1 MSEFFKKAWEE
12 VISPMMR
19 RPSMRQVAA
28 LCYRNGDAGKEVLLV
43 TSRNS
48 GRWILPKGW
57 HEDGMTAPDA
67 AAREAWEEAGVK
79 KGAIADKPV
88 GQFAYRKQL
97 DNGVAANCDTAV
109 FPLKVKKMSGEF
121 PEAGERKRE
130 WVSPERAAEM
140 VNEPGLRRILR
151 AF

>member
-1 MSEFFKKAWEE
+1 MTDFLKKAWEE
-12 VISPMMR
+12 VFSPMMR
-19 RPSMRQVAA
+19 RPSQRQVAA

-43 TSRNS
+43 TSRHT

-57 HEDGMTAPDA
+57 HEDGMSARDA

-79 KGAIADKPV
+79 KGTIAEEPV

-97 DNGVAANCDTAV
+97 DNGALATCAASV

-121 PEAGERKRE
+121 PEAHERKR
-130 WVSPERAAEM
+130 EM

>member
-1 MSEFFKKAWEE
+1 MTDFFKKAWEE
-12 VISPMMR
+12 VLSPMMR
-19 RPSMRQVAA
+19 RPSQRQVAA

-43 TSRNS
+43 TSRNT

-57 HEDGMTAPDA
+57 HEDGMTASDA

-79 KGAIADKPV
+79 KGVIADEPV
-88 GQFAYRKQL
+88 GQFAYLKQL
-97 DNGVAANCDTAV
+97 DNGVAAPCATSV
-109 FPLKVKKMSGEF
+109 FPLKVKKLEGKF
-121 PEAGERKRE
+121 PEAAERKRK
-130 WVSPERAAEM
+130 WVSIERAAEM